1 MVYQQRYLYA
11 RGGRVDQLTK
21 IVIDDPLSYSDMQ
34 LIHSTSSPGFGSEA
48 RADIVVSQGS
58 TVMDFKITNTGYGYG
73 VGEILTL
80 SLTGS
85 KISAHQVLL
94 TLKSLKLLLMIYQVT
109 ILVVGLLD
117 NTNY

>member
-1 MVYQQRYLYA
+1 MNINKIHLYA

-34 LIHSTSSPGFGSEA
+34 LIHSTSSPGFAGSEA

-85 KISAHQVLL
+85 RYSNNIKFC
-94 TLKSLKLLLMIYQVT
+94 
-109 ILVVGLLD
+109 
-117 NTNY
+117 